1 MFIGFF
7 FPFLINFFIKLI
19 SSYNNNF
26 LKKGLWGRS
35 MGAVTALRY
44 ASTDSRIS
52 CLFCDSP
59 FSDLK
64 KLALDFAKDHSK
76 VPAFLVKGAL
86 TFVKRSIKKRANF
99 NIKDLDQTI
108 IAKKCGAPIIFVTSK
123 EDNFVKPWHVE
134 KLFELYAGEKKII
147 YVKGDHNA
155 PRNKEFYRE
164 GAEFFRQNLQNKHLF
179 VHLENNNVPKNEE
192 EKSNDYLKIPNNK
205 GKIRYS
211 SSEANKKMQN
221 NKNNNSQEDSS
232 DDSSGME
239 RRKSSENLKKKQNL
253 IGINN
258 SKGNEKVVDPILY
271 KNPFREM
278 NHINLTK
285 K

>member
-1 MFIGFF
+1 
-7 FPFLINFFIKLI
+7 
-19 SSYNNNF
+19 
-26 LKKGLWGRS
+26 

-99 NIKDLDQTI
+99 NIKDLDQTVI
-108 IAKKCGAPIIFVTSK
+108 VKKCVAPIIFVTSE

-134 KLFELYAGEKKII
+134 KLFQLYGGEKKLK

-179 VHLENNNVPKNEE
+179 VHVDNSILPKEE
-192 EKSNDYLKIPNNK
+192 EKSNNHLKIPNIK
-205 GKIRYS
+205 GKIRLS
-211 SSEANKKMQN
+211 SSEAKKKAQNKS
-221 NKNNNSQEDSS
+221 NNSQEDSS
-232 DDSSGME
+232 DDSSGVE
-239 RRKSSENLKKKQNL
+239 RRKSSENINKKQNL
-253 IGINN
+253 IEINN
-258 SKGNEKVVDPILY
+258 YKYHQGKEKIVDPVLY

-278 NHINLTK
+278 NHITLTK